1 MSRSPLITHV
11 RLSPHHT
18 KMENKKINKITIHQ
32 MAGNLTV
39 ESCGAWFSDPSAKSS
54 SNYGIDN
61 KGNVGLYVE
70 EHNRAW
76 TSYSSSNDGQAV
88 TIEVANDGGKP
99 NWHVSD
105 VALNK
110 LVDLCVDI
118 CQRNGIKQL
127 NYTGNKNGNLTRHD
141 MFIAT
146 TCPGPYLGSKFP
158 WIAEQVNKRL
168 NGQPASTTPSAEPTE
183 PTLRRGSS
191 GAAVETLQTKLN
203 FIGYDCGIVDG
214 IFGADTERALKSLQ
228 DNAGTTVDG
237 VCGPVTWKIVN
248 AVYKFAKSYT
258 LKDFIVDVQKATG
271 STPDGIAG
279 VQTIGNTITVSRKVN
294 NRHAVVK
301 AIQKRL
307 YALGYITVGEAD
319 GDAGSKFEK
328 AVKNLQKDIGGVS
341 DGEITAGCKTWKY
354 LLGMV

>member
-1 MSRSPLITHV
+1 MSNSSLVTFT
-11 RLSPHHT
+11 RLSPHYT
-18 KMENKKINKITIHQ
+18 KMTNKKINKITIHQ

-39 ESCGAWFSDPSAKSS
+39 ESCGAWFANPAAKAS

-70 EHNRAW
+70 ECNRAW
-76 TSYSSSNDGQAV
+76 TSYSSANDGQAI

-158 WIAEQVNKRL
+158 WIVEQVNKRL
-168 NGQPASTTPSAEPTE
+168 NGQPASTTPSAEPAE

-191 GAAVETLQTKLN
+191 GDAVKTLQTKLN

-214 IFGADTERALKSLQ
+214 IFGANTERALKSLQ
-228 DNAGTTVDG
+228 DNAGIGADG
-237 VCGPVTWKIVN
+237 ICGAISWKTIN
-248 AVYKFAKSYT
+248 LVYNFAKSYS
-258 LKDFIVDVQKATG
+258 LRDFIIEVQKATG

-279 VQTIGNTITVSRKVN
+279 PETLNNTVTISKKINKKHSVVE
-294 NRHAVVK
+294 AV
-301 AIQKRL
+301 QKRL

-319 GDAGSKFEK
+319 GVAGSKFDK
-328 AVKNLQKDIGGVS
+328 AMKNLQRDIGTTP
-341 DGEITAGCKTWKY
+341 DGEATAKMKTWKY
-354 LLGMV
+354 LLGM